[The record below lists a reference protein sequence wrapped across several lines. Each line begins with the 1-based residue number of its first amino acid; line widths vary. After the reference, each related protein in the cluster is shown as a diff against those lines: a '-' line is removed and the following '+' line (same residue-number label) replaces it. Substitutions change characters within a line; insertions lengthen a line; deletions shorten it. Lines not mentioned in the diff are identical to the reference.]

1 MEHFRE
7 IGTIRKI
14 GTMPRYII
22 DETALTRNL
31 EILKG
36 VSDRAGVKILLA
48 QKAFSCYK
56 LYPLVARYLD
66 GTTAS
71 GLFEARLA
79 HEEMPG
85 KENHVFA
92 PAFSVDE
99 LQELLPIVNHIVFNS
114 PRQVEKFGEMARAAG
129 VSVGLRVNPEVS
141 VATTPA
147 YDPCRPGSRL
157 GVTRGELDA
166 VWGGSQFTA
175 TDDSD
180 AINCVPPVADAQ
192 ERVPPIDGLHFH
204 CLCEQGVEELRK
216 VLAGFEAKFGDLLPR
231 MKWVNFGGGHHITR
245 ADYDV
250 DGLVALL
257 LDFRQRYPHLTVY
270 LEPGEAVALNAG
282 TLEATVLE
290 IQPPGADGISNAILD
305 VSAACHMPDVLE
317 MPYTPRVSGASPLSG
332 PAALSGASPLSVAS
346 RLSSE
351 GTLRPEG
358 PHSAAGA
365 LSPGGALR
373 PEGPFKYH
381 YRFGGPTCLA
391 GDVIGTYSIPQ
402 PLAEGDT
409 VVFEDMAIY
418 SMVKNNTFNGMPLP
432 DIAVRRKT
440 GVVEVLRKF
449 GYADFKGRL

>member
-1 MEHFRE
+1 
-7 IGTIRKI
+7 
-14 GTMPRYII
+14 MPRYVI
-22 DETALTRNL
+22 DEVALTRNL
-31 EILKG
+31 EILAL
-36 VSDRAGVKILLA
+36 VRERAGVKILLA
-48 QKAFSCYK
+48 QKAFSCFE
-56 LYPLVARYLD
+56 LYPLVAKYLD
-66 GTTAS
+66 GATAS

-92 PAFSVDE
+92 PAFRVEDMP
-99 LQELLPIVNHIVFNS
+99 ELLAIVNHIVFNS
-114 PRQVEKFGEMARAAG
+114 PKQVEKFGAMARAAS

-157 GVTRGELDA
+157 GTTRAAWESYC
-166 VWGGSQFTA
+166 SQISIA
-175 TDDSD
+175 TNVHKSQMS
-180 AINCVPPVADAQ
+180 IPSLV
-192 ERVPPIDGLHFH
+192 DGLHFH

-216 VLAGFEAKFGDLLPR
+216 VLAGFEEKFGDLLPQ

-250 DGLVALL
+250 DGLVELL
-257 LDFRQRYPHLTVY
+257 LDFRHRYPHLTVY

-317 MPYTPRVSGASPLSG
+317 MPYTPRVQMENVKCKMENDVSGGSYA
-332 PAALSGASPLSVAS
+332 
-346 RLSSE
+346 
-351 GTLRPEG
+351 
-358 PHSAAGA
+358 
-365 LSPGGALR
+365 
-373 PEGPFKYH
+373 

-391 GDVIGTYSIPQ
+391 GDEIGTYTFPH
-402 PLAEGDT
+402 PLAEGDR

-432 DIAVRRKT
+432 SIAVRRIDGT
-440 GVVEVLRKF
+440 VETLKAF
-449 GYADFKGRL
+449 GYADFKYRLG

>member
-1 MEHFRE
+1 
-7 IGTIRKI
+7 
-14 GTMPRYII
+14 MPRYII
-22 DETALTRNL
+22 DEAKLEANL
-31 EILKG
+31 QVLASVRE
-36 VSDRAGVKILLA
+36 RAGVKILLA
-48 QKAFSCYK
+48 QKAFSCFE
-56 LYPLVARYLD
+56 LYPLVAKYLD
-66 GTTAS
+66 GATAS

-92 PAFSVDE
+92 PAFRAEDMP
-99 LQELLPIVNHIVFNS
+99 ELLRVVNHIVFNS
-114 PRQVEKFGEMARAAG
+114 PQQVEKFGAQARAAG

-157 GVTRGELDA
+157 GTTREAWESYCSLISIA
-166 VWGGSQFTA
+166 TNVHKSQM
-175 TDDSD
+175 S
-180 AINCVPPVADAQ
+180 IPSLV
-192 ERVPPIDGLHFH
+192 DGLHFH

-216 VLAGFEAKFGDLLPR
+216 VLAGFEAKFGDLLPQ

-250 DGLVALL
+250 DGLVELL
-257 LDFRQRYPHLTVY
+257 LDFRRRYPHLTVY

-290 IQPPGADGISNAILD
+290 VQPPGADGISNAILD

-317 MPYTPRVSGASPLSG
+317 MPYTPRVQMENVKCKMENDASGASY
-332 PAALSGASPLSVAS
+332 
-346 RLSSE
+346 
-351 GTLRPEG
+351 T
-358 PHSAAGA
+358 
-365 LSPGGALR
+365 
-373 PEGPFKYH
+373 

-391 GDVIGTYSIPQ
+391 GDEIGTYTFPH
-402 PLAEGDT
+402 PLAEGDR

-432 DIAVRRKT
+432 SIAVRRIDGT
-440 GVVEVLRKF
+440 VETLKAF
-449 GYADFKGRL
+449 GYADFKCRLG